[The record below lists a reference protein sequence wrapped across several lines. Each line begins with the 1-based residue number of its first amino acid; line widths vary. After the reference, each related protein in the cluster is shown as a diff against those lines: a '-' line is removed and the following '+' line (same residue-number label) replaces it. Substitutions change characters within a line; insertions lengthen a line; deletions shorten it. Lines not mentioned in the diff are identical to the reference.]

1 MGEELNK
8 AVTVKKTKKRWFML
22 FLLFILTAINYLDR
36 TNMAVAAPS
45 MSSDLGFD
53 AATMGLLFS
62 AFSWSYGLMQI
73 PGGWLLERFGSRVSY
88 TVSLFLW
95 SAFTVAMGFGKSFA
109 SLFGI
114 RLAIGAAE
122 APAFPTNSRVVAAWF
137 PDKERATATSIYTA
151 TLPNAPMSIKG
162 SWIIFVKAEG

>member
-8 AVTVKKTKKRWFML
+8 AVTAKKTKKRWFML

-62 AFSWSYGLMQI
+62 AFAWSYGLMQI
-73 PGGWLLERFGSRVSY
+73 PGGWNASGREYLIRYLCSYGPLLQ
-88 TVSLFLW
+88 
-95 SAFTVAMGFGKSFA
+95 
-109 SLFGI
+109 
-114 RLAIGAAE
+114 
-122 APAFPTNSRVVAAWF
+122 
-137 PDKERATATSIYTA
+137 
-151 TLPNAPMSIKG
+151 
-162 SWIIFVKAEG
+162 